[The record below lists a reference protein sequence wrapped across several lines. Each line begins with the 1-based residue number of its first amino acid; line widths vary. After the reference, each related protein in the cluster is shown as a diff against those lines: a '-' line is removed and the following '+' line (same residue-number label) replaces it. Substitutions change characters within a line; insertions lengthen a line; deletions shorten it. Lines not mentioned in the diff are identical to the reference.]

1 MATKIVAAV
10 GLIVAVGLGFA
21 YLFFSQKVFPS
32 QPSPSKFKEFSW
44 GEDVRL
50 THDENASITTV
61 RGRGLAVSE
70 NTLHLVWC
78 SSAEVGNSEVYY
90 MKSLN
95 LGESWGEGVR
105 LTNTLGKSH
114 LPIIYTLGPK
124 IYVAWSDE
132 RDSNTEIYFKCS
144 TDGGTT
150 WSVDTRLTED
160 TNSSG
165 IPTLVARGNTVYLAW
180 EDTRTTM
187 FDVYYKRS
195 TDGGL
200 TWGTDTQLTS
210 DAAESGAPSLAIDGE
225 KLHLVYGTNRHGIN
239 NWEVYYRNFI
249 GADWGSEV
257 RLTSDEN
264 GDSRFP
270 VVAASD
276 SVVHVVWWDDR
287 DDPKDRTGY
296 PPIEPTGNYEVYY
309 KRSTDGGTTWGPD
322 TRLTFDNSLSMDPT
336 IVAAGRDVYVVWS
349 DNRDGNY
356 EIYFKQSNN
365 GGATW
370 SGDVRLTNNPSKSYY
385 PSVAVDGAGN
395 VHVIWTDERDG
406 NREVYYKR
414 GTAGK

>member
-1 MATKIVAAV
+1 
-10 GLIVAVGLGFA
+10 
-21 YLFFSQKVFPS
+21 
-32 QPSPSKFKEFSW
+32 
-44 GEDVRL
+44 
-50 THDENASITTV
+50 
-61 RGRGLAVSE
+61 
-70 NTLHLVWC
+70 
-78 SSAEVGNSEVYY
+78 
-90 MKSLN
+90 
-95 LGESWGEGVR
+95 
-105 LTNTLGKSH
+105 
-114 LPIIYTLGPK
+114 
-124 IYVAWSDE
+124 
-132 RDSNTEIYFKCS
+132 
-144 TDGGTT
+144 
-150 WSVDTRLTED
+150 LTED